1 MRVLIVANLDK
12 PRVAPAVDSLVPWC
26 EQHVDL
32 AGVDDGDDVD
42 LATVDADAIVVFGG
56 DGTLLRVA
64 RRLKGRQIPVLGV
77 NFGRLGFLAPFTPDE
92 FRDHFADFAAGKL
105 PVEPRNML
113 SVSVVPPDV
122 QIDLMDHP
130 SVEAHRRFGV
140 LALNDAVVTA
150 GRPFHMVD
158 LELGTDG
165 ASDGDGG
172 VRFYGDGLIVAT
184 SSGSTA
190 YNISAGGPILS
201 APLKAMVVT
210 PICPHSLSFRP
221 IVLPGNS
228 RVVLTCRRVNKGTT
242 LVCDGEDTTNLS
254 EGDRIILT
262 GADKDVLLVQNPA
275 ARPWRALAEKL
286 HWAATPKY
294 AEGREP

>member
-26 EQHVDL
+26 EGHVEL
-32 AGVDDGDDVD
+32 VGVDDGDDVD
-42 LATVDADAIVVFGG
+42 LTTVDADAIVVFGG

-64 RRLKGRQIPVLGV
+64 RRLKGRQIPVMGV

-92 FRDHFADFAAGKL
+92 FRTHFPAFAAGKL
-105 PVEPRNML
+105 PIEPRNML
-113 SVSVVPPDV
+113 NVSVVPPG
-122 QIDLMDHP
+122 
-130 SVEAHRRFGV
+130 VEFDMMNPASIENHRKFGV

-184 SSGSTA
+184 ASGSTA
-190 YNISAGGPILS
+190 YNVSAGGPILS
-201 APLKAMVVT
+201 PPLKAMVIT

-221 IVLPGNS
+221 IVLSAYS
-228 RVVLTCRRVNKGTT
+228 RVSLTCRRVNEGTT
-242 LVCDGEDTTNLS
+242 LVCDGEDTHNLD
-254 EGDRIILT
+254 EGDQIILT
-262 GADKDVLLVQNPA
+262 GADKDVLLVTNPA

-294 AEGREP
+294 HGRES

>member
-1 MRVLIVANLDK
+1 M
-12 PRVAPAVDSLVPWC
+12 
-26 EQHVDL
+26 
-32 AGVDDGDDVD
+32 
-42 LATVDADAIVVFGG
+42 
-56 DGTLLRVA
+56 
-64 RRLKGRQIPVLGV
+64 LGV
-77 NFGRLGFLAPFTPDE
+77 NFGKLGFLAPFTPDE
-92 FRDHFADFAAGKL
+92 FRAHFAAFARGEL

-113 SVSVVPPDV
+113 DVSVVPPGV
-122 QIDLMDHP
+122 SFDLMNSD
-130 SVEAHRRFGV
+130 SVDEHRRFGV

-150 GRPFHMVD
+150 GLPFHMVD

-201 APLKAMVVT
+201 PPLKAMVIT

-221 IVLPGNS
+221 IVLSTHS
-228 RVVLTCRRVNKGTT
+228 RITLTCRQVNEGTT
-242 LVCDGEDTTNLS
+242 LVCDGEDTTQLA

-262 GADKDVLLVQNPA
+262 GADEDVLLVQNPA

-294 AEGREP
+294 HRP